1 VKLLRSMPRS
11 EGHEARRRTLSDPV
25 EKRGLPRIT
34 ASWPVTIITAN
45 GPVEGEARNIT
56 IEGVFIHC
64 MERLSME
71 ETYRLV
77 IKPPGEEIKVMGK
90 LLWSNLEGATGKDIL
105 EGMGFCFVKVNGVHR
120 EFLRE
125 AFLKYG
131 KE

>member
-1 VKLLRSMPRS
+1 MPRS

-125 AFLKYG
+125 AFLKDG

>member
-1 VKLLRSMPRS
+1 MER
-11 EGHEARRRTLSDPV
+11 
-25 EKRGLPRIT
+25 RGLPRIA
-34 ASWPVTIITAN
+34 ASWPVTIITEN

-56 IEGVFIHC
+56 LEGVFIHC
-64 MERLSME
+64 MERLRVN
-71 ETYRLV
+71 ETYRLM

-90 LLWSNLEGATGKDIL
+90 LLWSNLEGATGRDSL
-105 EGMGFCFVKVNGVHR
+105 QAMGFCFVKVNEVHR

>member
-1 VKLLRSMPRS
+1 MPRS
-11 EGHEARRRTLSDPV
+11 EGDEARYRTLSDPV
-25 EKRGLPRIT
+25 EKRGLPRIA

-56 IEGVFIHC
+56 REGVFIHC
-64 MERLSME
+64 MERLSVE

-90 LLWSNLEGATGKDIL
+90 LLWSNLEGATGRDIQQ
-105 EGMGFCFVKVNGVHR
+105 GMGFCFVKVNEVHR
-120 EFLRE
+120 ELLRE

-131 KE
+131 EE

>member
-1 VKLLRSMPRS
+1 M
-11 EGHEARRRTLSDPV
+11 EN
-25 EKRGLPRIT
+25 RGLPRIA
-34 ASWPVTIITAN
+34 ASWPLTIITAN

-56 IEGVFIHC
+56 LEGVFIHC
-64 MERLSME
+64 MERLSVE

-90 LLWSNLEGATGKDIL
+90 LLWSNLEGATGRDIL
-105 EGMGFCFVKVNGVHR
+105 QGMGFCFVKVNEVHR
-120 EFLRE
+120 GLLWE

>member
-1 VKLLRSMPRS
+1 MPRS
-11 EGHEARRRTLSDPV
+11 EGHESGWRTLSDPV
-25 EKRGLPRIT
+25 EKQGLPRI
-34 ASWPVTIITAN
+34 AALWPVTIITAN

-56 IEGVFIHC
+56 LEGVFIHC

-90 LLWSNLEGATGKDIL
+90 LLWSNLEGATGRDIL
-105 EGMGFCFVKVNGVHR
+105 QGMGFCFVKVNGVHR

-125 AFLKYG
+125 AFLKDG

>member
-1 VKLLRSMPRS
+1 MPRS

>member
-1 VKLLRSMPRS
+1 MER
-11 EGHEARRRTLSDPV
+11 
-25 EKRGLPRIT
+25 RGLPRIA
-34 ASWPVTIITAN
+34 ASWPVTIITEN

-56 IEGVFIHC
+56 LEGVFIHC
-64 MERLSME
+64 MERLNVN
-71 ETYRLV
+71 ETYRLM

-90 LLWSNLEGATGKDIL
+90 LLWSNLEGATGRDSL
-105 EGMGFCFVKVNGVHR
+105 QAMGFCFVKVNEVHR